1 MVRVG
6 VVEDDPL
13 HLRTLTGYLERYAAE
28 RQVNLEVTTYSSASA
43 LLEDYRPVYDILLLD
58 IRMEGAQSGDVD
70 GMSAART
77 VRDSDPAV
85 VIIFITSAHQYA
97 VAGYEVGA
105 LGYLLKPLP
114 YPALAQEMGRALAAL
129 RRRGAGPV
137 LLPEGSGV
145 RRVDARDIVYLE
157 SVRHR
162 VRIHLLDQELTVAS
176 SLRAMEDLLGDHS
189 FYRSNSCYLVNLDH
203 VVGVH
208 DQDCLMSTGVALRVS
223 RPRRRGLMSALA
235 DHVSGLPVAGRPS
248 GQAAGTSRAS
258 GAST

>member
-1 MVRVG
+1 MVHVG

-13 HLRTLTGYLERYAAE
+13 HLRTLTGYLERYAAQ
-28 RQVNLEVTTYSSASA
+28 RQVHLEVTTYPSASA
-43 LLEDYRPVYDILLLD
+43 LLESYRPVYDILLLD

-77 VRDSDPAV
+77 VRATDPAV
-85 VIIFITSAHQYA
+85 VIIFVTSAHQYA

-105 LGYLLKPLP
+105 LGYLLKPLT
-114 YPALAQEMGRALAAL
+114 YTALAQEMGRALAAL
-129 RRRGAGPV
+129 GRQGVGPV

-145 RRVDARDIVYLE
+145 RRVSARDIVYLE

-162 VRIHLLDQELTVAS
+162 VRIHLLDQEVTVAS
-176 SLRAMEDLLGDHS
+176 SLKAMEEVLRGHS

-208 DQDCLMSTGVALRVS
+208 DQDCLMSTGEVLRVS

-235 DHVSGLPVAGRPS
+235 DHVGGLPVSGRPP
-248 GQAAGTSRAS
+248 GEAARTSRAS
-258 GAST
+258 T